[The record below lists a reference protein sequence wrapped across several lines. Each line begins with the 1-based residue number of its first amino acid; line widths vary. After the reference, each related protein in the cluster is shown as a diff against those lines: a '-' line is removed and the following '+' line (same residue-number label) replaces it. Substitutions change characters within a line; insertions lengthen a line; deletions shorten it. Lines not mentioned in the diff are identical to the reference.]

1 MREEWLDR
9 PALRGREDGQGEME
23 SEACP
28 DHLDLKESPDCR
40 DFLVWWEPRVTADT
54 REMLVT
60 RETKDPGE

>member
-1 MREEWLDR
+1 MDR
-9 PALRGREDGQGEME
+9 PALRGREVGQEEMGRE
-23 SEACP
+23 DCL

-40 DFLVWWEPRVTADT
+40 DFLVWWEPRVTADI